1 MGRHR
6 LLLALA
12 AGLAASPALPANP
25 ARGGDAWV
33 RFDDAS
39 SPASA
44 RPIVA
49 SEVPGDAT
57 LDALSV
63 DDGMLRVDG
72 ELGLA
77 RGSRWATLG
86 AEIAPDG
93 IEAGA
98 DLSGAAVLRIRLA
111 SAVARPLRV
120 RIKGS
125 DREIGNA
132 GCYPVV
138 VQMVTPAAAD
148 YALPLS
154 AFRAPGWCGSNAP
167 TIARTLHAVQRVEVT
182 ANDEPE
188 GPVSFSVGRIEFAA
202 DDVKEREPDARPA
215 RKREEPP
222 EAIASAAPAPRALS
236 SAAPVTA
243 APSSPVPRR
252 RIAAATPP
260 SASPP
265 PSQAPQA
272 ASKRVVCEFS
282 ARYQLMLCY

>member
-1 MGRHR
+1 MRGRTT
-6 LLLALA
+6 LAAIVAALLA
-12 AGLAASPALPANP
+12 SPVAFAQPGRDGEP
-25 ARGGDAWV
+25 WV
-33 RFDDAS
+33 RFDDPS
-39 SPASA
+39 SVASA

-49 SEVPGDAT
+49 SDIPGDAT
-57 LDALSV
+57 LAALSV

-72 ELGLA
+72 ELVLE

-98 DLSGAAVLRIRLA
+98 NLSGAGVLRIRLA

-138 VQMVTPAAAD
+138 VQMVAATPAD
-148 YALPLS
+148 YLMPLS
-154 AFRAPGWCGSNAP
+154 AFRAPGWCGTNAP
-167 TIARTLHAVQRVEVT
+167 TIAQTLRAVQRVEVT
-182 ANDEPE
+182 ANDEPA
-188 GPVSFSVGRIEFAA
+188 GAVSFAVGRIEFLA
-202 DDVKEREPDARPA
+202 DDAKERERDPRPV

-222 EAIASAAPAPRALS
+222 EAIASASPTARGIAM
-236 SAAPVTA
+236 SAAPA
-243 APSSPVPRR
+243 SSPAMAARR
-252 RIAAATPP
+252 RVAVAALPASVPTP
-260 SASPP
+260 
-265 PSQAPQA
+265 A
-272 ASKRVVCEFS
+272 ASKRVTCEFS